1 MIETGIPKLD
11 EYLGGIPPGKSL
23 IFSIEPGVEES
34 NMGIH
39 VLHHVLEKGLHG
51 MYVASESSPKNLK
64 KAFSEFGWDVKKYE
78 RLTVIDGY
86 SSLIGSPSD
95 EQYVVEEPHDIKSYE
110 DALMMALEN
119 ITGSGVIV
127 FDSLSTMMDMCG
139 ERETLEGIATI
150 NDEIGG
156 SQFAAVYNF
165 IAWPYKE
172 AIFYR
177 IRRLFNAIVD
187 VSVVEDVATRQRMHV
202 RKVDWQDGAEGR
214 GFDFKIFK
222 PEGFRIYIPKISVVG
237 PFQSGKT
244 TFIKALATQ
253 FTPVERMG
261 ASVGLEYG
269 LVDYRGYRADVFG
282 IPGQERFLPLLGK
295 LGASSMGI
303 LLLVDATRPHE
314 FEFAKRILATFPGI
328 PYVIVAN
335 KQDLPGALK
344 EAEVRERFG
353 LPDAVVVEASALRGE
368 GVHEAFMKLV
378 NIIVEGPHAR

>member
-23 IFSIEPGVEES
+23 VFSIEPGVEES
-34 NMGIH
+34 NVGIH
-39 VLHHVLEKGLHG
+39 VLHHALEKGMCG
-51 MYVASESSPKNLK
+51 IYVASESSPKNLRK
-64 KAFSEFGWDVKKYE
+64 TFGEFGWDMGKYH
-78 RLTVIDGY
+78 RLAVIDGY

-95 EQYVVEEPHDIKSYE
+95 ENYVVEEPHDIRSYE

-119 ITGSGVIV
+119 AQEGGVVV

-139 ERETLEGIATI
+139 ERETLEGIGAI

-172 AIFYR
+172 GVFYR
-177 IRRLFNAIVD
+177 IRRLFNAIID
-187 VSVVEDVATRQRMHV
+187 VNIVEDVATRQRMQV
-202 RKVDWQDGAEGR
+202 RKADWQTSAEGR
-214 GFDFKIFK
+214 GFDFKIFR
-222 PEGFRIYIPKISVVG
+222 PEGIRIYIPKISVVG
-237 PFQSGKT
+237 PFQAGKT
-244 TFIKALATQ
+244 TFIKSLATR

-269 LVDYRGYRADVFG
+269 VVDYRGYRADVFG

-303 LLLVDATRPHE
+303 FLVVDATRPHE
-314 FEFAKRILATFPGI
+314 FEFAQKILASFPGI
-328 PYVIVAN
+328 PHVIVAN

-344 EAEVRERFG
+344 GAEVRERMG
-353 LPDAVVVEASALRGE
+353 LPDAPVVEASALRGE
-368 GVHEAFMKLV
+368 GVHEAFLKLA
-378 NIIVEGPHAR
+378 NAIVEGSHAR